1 MESTIIKNKKDQM
14 ILTLKKKGFDDEYL
28 ISLVKRLQIEE
39 LAQKSNFKNDI
50 LGFADKLNDEWW
62 DQHGDKFLKGVK
74 K

>member
-1 MESTIIKNKKDQM
+1 M

-39 LAQKSNFKNDI
+39 LAQKSKFKNDI
-50 LGFADKLNDEWW
+50 LGLADEINAEWW
-62 DQHGDKFLKGVK
+62 NQNSDRFLKGVK